1 VRKTNFKLIV
11 LLSSIN
17 DKQPRSDKLKISSEE
32 LRKTD
37 EKLVASVLYYEGV
50 IDIEKLTKFCEIM
63 ENLSEKMVNKKN
75 RNRRK
80 KS

>member
-1 VRKTNFKLIV
+1 MRKTNFKLIV

-17 DKQPRSDKLKISSEE
+17 DKQPRSDKLKKSSEE

-50 IDIEKLTKFCEIM
+50 IDIEKLTNFCEIM

-75 RNRRK
+75 RNRTQ

>member
-17 DKQPRSDKLKISSEE
+17 DKQPRSDKLKKSSEE

-50 IDIEKLTKFCEIM
+50 IDIEKLTNFC
-63 ENLSEKMVNKKN
+63 
-75 RNRRK
+75 
-80 KS
+80 

>member
-1 VRKTNFKLIV
+1 MRKTNFKLIV

>member
-17 DKQPRSDKLKISSEE
+17 DKQPRSDKLKKSSEE

-50 IDIEKLTKFCEIM
+50 IDIEKLTNFCEIM

-75 RNRRK
+75 RNRTQ